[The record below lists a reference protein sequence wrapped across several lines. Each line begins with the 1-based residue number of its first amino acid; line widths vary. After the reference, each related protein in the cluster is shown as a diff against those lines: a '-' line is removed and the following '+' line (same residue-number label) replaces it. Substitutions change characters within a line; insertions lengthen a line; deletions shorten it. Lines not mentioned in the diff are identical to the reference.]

1 MGRIFK
7 AVLVLLVLG
16 LIGLAGFAYL
26 GNLAPDQT
34 EVTQPAVLDAY

>member
-26 GNLAPDQT
+26 GNLTPDQT
-34 EVTQPAVLDAY
+34 EVTQPAVLDAN